1 MDLNETSRTC
11 KSNQGRWILTKKT
24 NLDGTIRYKARFVA
38 KGYSQI
44 LGIDYQETYSSVLAI
59 TSFRLLVLI
68 AVNSGWQVHQKDFRT
83 AYLNAPLLT
92 PIYIE
97 QPEGFVKQGNDHKVC
112 LLNKALYGLK
122 QAGRAWQEALFN
134 LIKNQDYHQ
143 SQKEPCIWY
152 KNKNEKITIIGI
164 YVDDTLITGDDEK
177 EIEKITKTMEKN
189 FKMKDMGKLQE
200 FLGIQATYTKTG
212 IKLNQSNYT
221 KKLIKKYGQE
231 NCKHEKIPM
240 PKAYEPD
247 PQVEFKDN
255 YPIREAIGGL
265 MYLAN
270 TTRPDIAFAVNNVS
284 RHVTRP
290 TKSLWIAIQKIIKY
304 LKSTSTKGITYTQG
318 TFEIKCWADSDY
330 ANDKEDRKSITGWII
345 KVGDNTVSWKSKKQA
360 SVALSTTEAE
370 YMAASDAV
378 KEIIW
383 TQDLLF
389 ELNMIEKKL
398 AVLYQDN
405 QGAIF
410 LEKNNS
416 NTQRTKHIDVRYH
429 FIRQAIH
436 DGRIEIQYCPTEAM
450 IADIFTKPLPPPTF
464 ERHRDSLLN
473 DDKTENEENCA
484 TGALSPNTS
493 ATHRC
498 RNEGACQGRYVTT
511 PLTNLPKGTCPATLP
526 EATRP

>member
-1 MDLNETSRTC
+1 
-11 KSNQGRWILTKKT
+11 
-24 NLDGTIRYKARFVA
+24 
-38 KGYSQI
+38 
-44 LGIDYQETYSSVLAI
+44 
-59 TSFRLLVLI
+59 
-68 AVNSGWQVHQKDFRT
+68 
-83 AYLNAPLLT
+83 
-92 PIYIE
+92 
-97 QPEGFVKQGNDHKVC
+97 
-112 LLNKALYGLK
+112 
-122 QAGRAWQEALFN
+122 
-134 LIKNQDYHQ
+134 
-143 SQKEPCIWY
+143 
-152 KNKNEKITIIGI
+152 
-164 YVDDTLITGDDEK
+164 VDDTLITGDDEK

-247 PQVEFKDN
+247 PQEEFKDN

-398 AVLYQDN
+398 TVLYQDN

-450 IADIFTKPLPPPTF
+450 IADIF
-464 ERHRDSLLN
+464 
-473 DDKTENEENCA
+473 
-484 TGALSPNTS
+484 SPNLYHPQHS
-493 ATHRC
+493 
-498 RNEGACQGRYVTT
+498 NDI
-511 PLTNLPKGTCPATLP
+511 ATLS
-526 EATRP
+526 